1 MRAVYAE
8 ANWDR
13 IESWHPDP
21 RSLYAVGPL
30 VDVGIYPLTILTAIF
45 GPVRLV
51 RAFATTLQTD
61 RVLLDGTS
69 FTPGGSGLRRRRAR
83 ARGRCRLTPDGE
95 LLRRPVQAERDR
107 GARRRGLALHADVAE
122 ANSRLE
128 HQQRGG
134 EYATIPPV
142 REPFPG
148 NDWGRALVDLA
159 RAIDEGRPHRAGA
172 EHAAHVVEVL
182 NAVEESAGAGGA
194 VAVHSAF
201 PPPEPMDWAR

>member
-1 MRAVYAE
+1 MHGDE
-8 ANWDR
+8 G
-13 IESWHPDP
+13 
-21 RSLYAVGPL
+21 SLYMP
-30 VDVGIYPLTILTAIF
+30 TW
-45 GPVRLV
+45 
-51 RAFATTLQTD
+51 
-61 RVLLDGTS
+61 
-69 FTPGGSGLRRRRAR
+69 
-83 ARGRCRLTPDGE
+83 
-95 LLRRPVQAERDR
+95 QA
-107 GARRRGLALHADVAE
+107 